1 MRLTWD
7 STWLAIAHVIAKRS
21 LCARDQV
28 GAVIVDKTQ
37 RHVWVG
43 YNGPP
48 AGFKRSD
55 DESDCSNWCQR
66 AQAPNQYTEVF
77 KADDVGFVKMDKTLP
92 PALDYSDCP
101 AIHAEANALMMSDRH
116 LRIGGTIYITR
127 PPCFSCAKLIANS
140 GLNEACM
147 VATKLNSSNKHARSI
162 NFLGECGIK
171 TTLMISEINIDLLNS
186 QLSPKVG

>member
-1 MRLTWD
+1 MRLTWE
-7 STWLAIAHVIAKRS
+7 STWLAIASVIAKRS

-55 DESDCSNWCQR
+55 YESDYELDCSNWCQR
-66 AQAPNQYTEVF
+66 AS
-77 KADDVGFVKMDKTLP
+77 KT
-92 PALDYSDCP
+92 PANESPLVQDLIIDSCHNDCP
-101 AIHAEANALMMSDRH
+101 AIHAEANVLMMSDRH
-116 LRIGGTIYITR
+116 LRNGGTMYITR
-127 PPCFSCAKLIANS
+127 PPCFNCAKLIANS
-140 GLNEACM
+140 GLSEVCM
-147 VATKLNSSNKHARSI
+147 LATKLNSSNNSARSI

-171 TTLMISEINIDLLNS
+171 TILMLSEINVDLSKS
-186 QLSPKVG
+186 QLTPKVG